1 MSNDKLKKQ
10 RRWSAK
16 RKLEIVTRLFR
27 GESIEEVSR
36 DVGVEIHRLDDWKR
50 EALASMEDGFKV
62 RVNDPVEQELE
73 RAKRRIGELSM
84 ENELLKERVRKQGP
98 LALRRSK

>member
-1 MSNDKLKKQ
+1 MSNSKLKRQ